1 MMKMT
6 LTAVALASLLA
17 ACASG
22 PVQRPAPPELPAAF
36 AQGQGLATGLST
48 QPQAWV
54 AFGDPVLEAL
64 IQRGL
69 EANLDLQQAAER
81 VQRSRALANGARA
94 ELTPSGGVGLGALA
108 QQLSR
113 TEAPGVSGED
123 RRGNRA
129 LAGATLSW
137 EVDLF
142 GRVGHAARAADARTS
157 AAEAD
162 AAAMRLAVGAEVAQV
177 WFALNGAREQVRLT
191 RNVVENRRE
200 TVQLVQRRVAAGYT
214 GPLDEARSRADLAAA
229 EADVPTHEAAL
240 ALAAHRLA
248 VLLGTSPSVF
258 QAPAASSATPRPV
271 ALYIPEPAQWARLR
285 PDLKA
290 AEARL
295 QAQSLDVESIR
306 AEFLP
311 RLSVAGV
318 LGFVAGSVSGLGAVG
333 SASWFIAPSVSVPI
347 FDRGRI
353 DARLRAAQAGQ
364 REALLAYH
372 QQVLR
377 STEEVESALAQV
389 RQGQLRLAALQ
400 ERARHAASAESLARK
415 RFAAGGTDLLE
426 LLDAQR
432 TAQQAELGLLSAIT
446 AQQQQLAALQRA
458 LGGGFDTTRTAAASA
473 AHENPASDR
482 WYPPSP
488 T

>member
-1 MMKMT
+1 
-6 LTAVALASLLA
+6 
-17 ACASG
+17 
-22 PVQRPAPPELPAAF
+22 
-36 AQGQGLATGLST
+36 LS
-48 QPQAWV
+48 P
-54 AFGDPVLEAL
+54 
-64 IQRGL
+64 
-69 EANLDLQQAAER
+69 
-81 VQRSRALANGARA
+81 
-94 ELTPSGGVGLGALA
+94 GGNVGLGVRA

-113 TEAPGVSGED
+113 AEAPGASGED
-123 RRGNRA
+123 RRGNSA
-129 LAGATLSW
+129 SAGATLSW
-137 EVDLF
+137 EIDLF
-142 GRVGHAARAADARTS
+142 GRLSHAARAADARTS
-157 AAEAD
+157 ATEAD
-162 AAAMRLAVGAEVAQV
+162 AAGRRLAVGAEIAQV
-177 WFALNGAREQVRLT
+177 WFTLNGAREQLRLT
-191 RNVVENRRE
+191 RTVVENRRE

-214 GPLDEARSRADLAAA
+214 APLDEARSRADLAAA

-271 ALYIPEPAQWARLR
+271 ALYIPEPAHWARLR
-285 PDLKA
+285 PDLKS

-353 DARLRAAQAGQ
+353 DARLQAAQAGQ

-377 STEEVESALAQV
+377 ATEEVESALAQV

-400 ERARHAASAESLARK
+400 TARAMLPAPKAWRASASRPEARTCWNCWMPSATRSRQSLACC
-415 RFAAGGTDLLE
+415 
-426 LLDAQR
+426 QR
-432 TAQQAELGLLSAIT
+432 
-446 AQQQQLAALQRA
+446 
-458 LGGGFDTTRTAAASA
+458 
-473 AHENPASDR
+473 
-482 WYPPSP
+482 
-488 T
+488 